1 MSWLHW
7 IVLASLVICNIAT
20 SSNVWDNKV
29 TIHTNLE
36 ESSIFTRKIIQNV
49 NIGHNHYNYI
59 NTTTTEIEKN
69 TYIDQIN
76 ISGDNYVNTVV
87 IDLADITGVNNNVST
102 SLFQDVNIT
111 SEANNNTCLLNLTN
125 NLNVTGR
132 NNAINLSS
140 IQSVEIGAGAAR
152 NNCSQN
158 FTANYLISGDNNIFN
173 TTSSQDITIAAEGS
187 ENSYNQSIDVNCDIP
202 GNRTT
207 ADLYATQNSTI
218 AATTG
223 GDLRIGLT
231 LESTGDDNEILMTG
245 MQRQTTERSGAE
257 SEMNLTNALYV
268 TGSNVTVTT
277 QTVLQE
283 LVDEVFS

>member
-1 MSWLHW
+1 
-7 IVLASLVICNIAT
+7 LVIFAMCGTAVP
-20 SSNVWDNKV
+20 SNVWDNEV
-29 TIHTNLE
+29 TIRTDLE
-36 ESSIFTRKIIQNV
+36 EGCTFTRTVIQNV
-49 NIGHNHYNYI
+49 HIWGAHHSYENI
-59 NTTTTEIEKN
+59 TTTEIEQN

-87 IDLADITGVNNNVST
+87 IDLADITGVNNSVST
-102 SLFQDVNIT
+102 SIFQDVNIT

-125 NLNVTGR
+125 DLNATGR
-132 NNAINLSS
+132 DNAINLSS
-140 IQSVEIGAGAAR
+140 IQSVEIGEGAAR

-173 TTSSQDITIAAEGS
+173 TTSSQNITIAAEGS
-187 ENSYNQSIDVNCDIP
+187 ENSYNQSVDVNCDIP

-207 ADLYATQNSTI
+207 ADLYTTQNSTI
-218 AATTG
+218 ATTTG
-223 GDLRIGLT
+223 CDLIIDLT
-231 LESTGDDNEILMTG
+231 LESTGDDNEIFMTG
-245 MQRQTTERSGAE
+245 MQRHTTERSEVE
-257 SEMNLTNALYV
+257 SGMNLTNALYV